1 MVRIKAAIMLHYGK
15 CRIHCFLIFWTKILD
30 LFVSAA
36 SLLTILLKISR
47 VPDVYASA
55 MLNRW
60 RAPLTSRENQLTWKS
75 SNINTWN
82 ISPKCHLLNWKNMK
96 KKNNAEVYYSA
107 CRLGTS
113 LFVSFSLPILTE
125 LHRWITVKEIKYNR
139 RCGVLQYISVI
150 HQSARPLP
158 LSISQK

>member
-15 CRIHCFLIFWTKILD
+15 CRIHCFWIFWTKILD

-36 SLLTILLKISR
+36 SLLTILLKMSR
-47 VPDVYASA
+47 VASA

-113 LFVSFSLPILTE
+113 LFVSLSLPILTE

>member
-15 CRIHCFLIFWTKILD
+15 CRIHCFWIFWTKILD

-36 SLLTILLKISR
+36 SLLTILLKMSR
-47 VPDVYASA
+47 VASA

>member
-1 MVRIKAAIMLHYGK
+1 MVRIKAAIVLHYGK
-15 CRIHCFLIFWTKILD
+15 CRIHCFWIFWTKILD

-36 SLLTILLKISR
+36 SLLTILLKMSR
-47 VPDVYASA
+47 VASA